1 MLFTTGEFL
10 FVYLPVALLLFFL
23 LARVAGERAAAVWLV
38 VASLAFYAYWRADHT
53 LLLIGSIAFNYG
65 MGRRIASA
73 DERRR
78 GALLRLAVAV
88 NLLVLAWFKYANFFL
103 RSYADIAGR
112 PVPVLAIAL
121 PLGISF
127 FTFTQI
133 AYLVDVARGKVRE
146 TKATH
151 YALFVT
157 YFPHLVAGPILHHAE
172 MMPQFAK
179 SENYRP
185 HLRNLALGLSFLG
198 IGLAKKVLIADTV
211 APMANLVF
219 EQASQA
225 PLTMLSA
232 WEGVLAYT
240 TQIYFDF
247 SGYSDMAIG
256 LSLFLGIR
264 LPYNFNSPYKARS
277 ISDFWRRWHITLSRF
292 LRDYLYI
299 PLGGNRQGRVR
310 RYVNLML
317 TMLLGGLW
325 HGAAWTFVVW
335 GGLHGG
341 YLIVNHAWRWLR
353 GTGDDTSASTSFL
366 ERVAY
371 RALTLIAVMVAWVFF
386 RAPDVQSAL
395 GIVASMF
402 VPSGHASATFRVSE
416 VAWLI
421 GFFALALLGP
431 NSQEILDGRFASFF
445 GRESRRWQYRHV
457 MLLGAGA
464 VFIVMF
470 AITAASRT
478 VTEFIYFNF

>member
-10 FVYLPVALLLFFL
+10 FVYLPVAILLFFL
-23 LARVAGERAAAVWLV
+23 LARVACERAAAVWLV

-78 GALLRLAVAV
+78 AALLRLAVAV

-185 HLRNLALGLSFLG
+185 HLRNLALGWSFLG
-198 IGLAKKVLIADTV
+198 IGLAKKVRIADTV

-366 ERVAY
+366 
-371 RALTLIAVMVAWVFF
+371 
-386 RAPDVQSAL
+386 
-395 GIVASMF
+395 
-402 VPSGHASATFRVSE
+402 
-416 VAWLI
+416 
-421 GFFALALLGP
+421 
-431 NSQEILDGRFASFF
+431 
-445 GRESRRWQYRHV
+445 
-457 MLLGAGA
+457 
-464 VFIVMF
+464 
-470 AITAASRT
+470 
-478 VTEFIYFNF
+478 